1 MTANLSEASLSD
13 THVPRI
19 SAERAQAI
27 ARQHYGLK
35 AEARELTGERDRN
48 FHLKAAQAEYVLK
61 ISSALED
68 PATTAFQNAM
78 LRRLEG
84 TGTDVPIP
92 RLVPTID
99 GADEALIDAEGGA
112 HHIVRL
118 VTYLSGTPLAYWPPS
133 HAIRIQVAQ
142 ISARMVLALEDF
154 SSPYSDTDMLWN
166 IARAD
171 RIRPLLSAVEDRAV
185 REVSEAVFARFD
197 DVVAPTLAALPAQF
211 IHNDLNLHNLIIG
224 DGGLISGV
232 IDFGDAVKSHA
243 VCDLA
248 TAAAYQLF
256 DVDDPITALSEMV
269 AAFHAVRP
277 LTEAEIELI
286 FDLVRAR
293 WAITVGIAHWRAR
306 RHPANGVYIMRNA
319 PRSITALMAVAEL
332 SPSDVADK
340 LKTACQRSAT

>member
-19 SAERAQAI
+19 SPERARAI

-48 FHLKAAQAEYVLK
+48 FHLKTGRDEYVLK
-61 ISSALED
+61 ISNALED

-78 LRRLEG
+78 LRHLEDA
-84 TGTDVPIP
+84 GTDVPIP
-92 RLVPTID
+92 RLTPTLE
-99 GADEALIDAEGGA
+99 GHDEAWAEGDGGT

-133 HAIRIQVAQ
+133 HAIRLQIAQ
-142 ISARMVLALEDF
+142 ISARMVLALEGF

-171 RIRPLLSAVEDRAV
+171 RIRPLLSAVEDSAVRAV
-185 REVSEAVFARFD
+185 TEAVFARFD
-197 DVVAPTLAALPAQF
+197 EVVAPALAVLPTQF
-211 IHNDLNLHNLIIG
+211 IHNDLNLHNLIVG

-232 IDFGDAVKSHA
+232 IDFGDALKSHA

-256 DVDDPITALSEMV
+256 DLEDPIAALSDMV
-269 AAFHAVRP
+269 AAFHTLRP
-277 LTEAEIELI
+277 LTEPEIDLI

-293 WAITVGIAHWRAR
+293 WAITIGIAHWRSR
-306 RHPANGVYIMRNA
+306 RHPANGAYIMRNA
-319 PRSITALMAVAEL
+319 PRSIAALMAVADL
-332 SPSDVADK
+332 NPAKIADI
-340 LKTACQRSAT
+340 LKTACLRSPS

>member
-19 SAERAQAI
+19 SMERAQAI
-27 ARQHYGLK
+27 ARQHFGLK

-48 FHLKAAQAEYVLK
+48 FHLKAGHGEYVLK

-78 LRRLEG
+78 LRHLEG

-92 RLVPTID
+92 RLIPTVE
-99 GADEALIDAEGGA
+99 GADEALIGEEGGC
-112 HHIVRL
+112 HIVRL
-118 VTYLSGTPLAYWPPS
+118 VTYLGGTPLAYWPPS

-154 SSPYSDTDMLWN
+154 SSPYIDTDMLWN
-166 IARAD
+166 VARAD
-171 RIRPLLSAVEDRAV
+171 RIRPLLSAVEDCDV
-185 REVSEAVFARFD
+185 RQVCDAVFARFE
-197 DVVAPTLAALPAQF
+197 DVVAPTLAALPTQF
-211 IHNDLNLHNLIIG
+211 IHNDLNLHNLIVG

-256 DVDDPITALSEMV
+256 DIDDPIAALSEMV
-269 AAFHAVRP
+269 AAFHAIRP
-277 LTEAEIELI
+277 LTEPEIELI

-332 SPSDVADK
+332 SPAKVADK
-340 LKTACQRSAT
+340 LKTACQRSPA

>member
-19 SAERAQAI
+19 SEAQAQSV
-27 ARQHYGLK
+27 ALKYYGLK
-35 AEARELTGERDRN
+35 AVARELTGERDRN
-48 FHLKAAQAEYVLK
+48 FHLKAPQGEYVLK

-78 LRRLEG
+78 LRHLEG
-84 TGTDVPIP
+84 AGTDVPIP
-92 RLVPTID
+92 RLIPTVE
-99 GADEALIDAEGGA
+99 GADEALIGAEGVR
-112 HHIVRL
+112 HIVRL
-118 VTYLSGTPLAYWPPS
+118 VTYLNGTPLSHWPAS
-133 HAIRIQVAQ
+133 HAIRVQVAQ

-154 SSPYSDTDMLWN
+154 SSPYIDTDMLWN

-171 RIRPLLSAVEDRAV
+171 RIQPLLSAVEDRAV

-197 DVVAPTLAALPAQF
+197 DVVAPTLAALPTQF
-211 IHNDLNLHNLIIG
+211 IHNDLNLHNLIVG

-232 IDFGDAVKSHA
+232 IDFGDAVKSHS

-256 DVDDPITALSEMV
+256 DVDDPIAALSEMV
-269 AAFHAVRP
+269 AAFHAIRP

-340 LKTACQRSAT
+340 LKTACQRSAA